1 MVFYLKDE
9 FSTYPGPITATITY
23 RLTKNELEMTTS
35 ASSLVETICNP
46 TNHAYFNLSG
56 NGKRDIYDH
65 QLTVFLD
72 GILELDQEKLPTG
85 NWTKKEDLPIDF
97 RKSPTLQEILAC
109 YPAGLDDVFLLH
121 HPRLSRT
128 SLQLFEKHS
137 GRQMTIATSNKSM
150 VLFSTTG
157 FEADFSVN
165 GKQMHSNYGLA
176 IEPQEIPDIVH
187 FPNFGSIN
195 LYPGQE
201 RISQTI
207 YRFSAQ

>member
-1 MVFYLKDE
+1 MY
-9 FSTYPGPITATITY
+9 
-23 RLTKNELEMTTS
+23 
-35 ASSLVETICNP
+35 
-46 TNHAYFNLSG
+46 
-56 NGKRDIYDH
+56 
-65 QLTVFLD
+65 
-72 GILELDQEKLPTG
+72 
-85 NWTKKEDLPIDF
+85 
-97 RKSPTLQEILAC
+97 
-109 YPAGLDDVFLLH
+109 LH
-121 HPRLSRT
+121 HPRLSKT

-187 FPNFGSIN
+187 FPKFGSIN
-195 LYPGQE
+195 LHPGQE